1 MINVLDNIIYLLD
14 VLYVFDVLDFLYVLG
29 ILDLLDILLNLL
41 RITIR
46 QSRDFHI

>member
-1 MINVLDNIIYLLD
+1 MFLD

-41 RITIR
+41 VITIR